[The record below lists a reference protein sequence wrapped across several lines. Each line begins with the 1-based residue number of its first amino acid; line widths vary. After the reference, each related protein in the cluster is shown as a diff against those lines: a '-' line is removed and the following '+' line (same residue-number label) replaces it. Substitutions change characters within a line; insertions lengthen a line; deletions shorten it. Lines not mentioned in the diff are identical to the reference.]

1 MMKGLTMSDFETV
14 KETASLH
21 DFAVQFLQKSRGGMW
36 CCPACGSGAHGTR
49 SSDGAL
55 SITRD
60 GNHWQCFS
68 CQAQGDI
75 FDLAGIVWNIA
86 EDDKR
91 GRLEAVADW
100 AGVQIGRA
108 SNQGARARFNDRA
121 EKSPGRA
128 KPAEDFTEGRRKEA
142 AYIQSMRANIEKPEA
157 VAYLAARGF
166 TIEDAKAEGLGDDPE
181 RRRLVI
187 PWRGADWYHVDRA
200 ISDNLGNKY
209 LKPKSDQVGAQP
221 LYNPRAAREKAFF
234 IVEGVLDAIAVHLCG
249 FEAVAVAS
257 SSISERNLTELSAL
271 IPSGISGGVAV
282 LMLDNDQAG
291 REGTDKVRAAFESAG
306 IAYTIAEAFEG
317 MPKDAAEWYR
327 ADKSALRAFLG
338 KSYNRAGEIAAEA
351 KEQAY
356 RAAMSR
362 FRVLDPASVATD
374 IFTLTDFEEPTPT
387 GIEALDDILD
397 GGLRSGLYA
406 LGAVSS
412 MGKTTLAVQVA
423 DYIAE
428 HGRGVLFVTIEQ
440 SAREITSKSLSRLT
454 RTINGGYN
462 VVTSTE
468 ALSASR
474 RARWG
479 DQQTAA
485 FLKACDYY
493 AARIAP
499 RLRIL
504 EGTKQPS
511 VSDVEIV
518 ARMMA
523 EHDGRPPVIFIDYLQ
538 LLAASSDRD
547 TDKQAIDKNVM
558 LLRQLARD
566 MKTPV
571 IVISSLNRNSYS
583 EGVTMDSWKE
593 SGAIEYGCDVLIGL
607 QPQGMREKLEKVG
620 ESKARR
626 TADNELR
633 RHKAGYERACELV
646 ILKNR
651 NGRTP
656 DDGIPLTFKPL
667 SALYVEGEQQQKAGH
682 YID

>member
-1 MMKGLTMSDFETV
+1 MGDFETV
-14 KETASLH
+14 KQNASLH
-21 DFAVQFLQKSRGGMW
+21 DFAEQYLHKSKGGMW

-49 SSDGAL
+49 NSDGAL

-75 FDLAGIVWNIA
+75 FDLAGIVWDIA

-91 GRLEAVADW
+91 GRLEAVAEW
-100 AGVQIGRA
+100 AGIQIGSV
-108 SNQGARARFNDRA
+108 SNWGARVRLQDRA
-121 EKSPGRA
+121 EKSPVRA
-128 KPAEDFTEGRRKEA
+128 KPAQDYTEGRREEA
-142 AYIQSMRANIEKPEA
+142 AYIECMRANIEHPEA
-157 VAYLAARGF
+157 VSYLAARGF
-166 TIEDAKAEGLGDDPE
+166 TIEDARAEGLGYDPE

-200 ISDNLGNKY
+200 ISDDLGNKY
-209 LKPKSDQVGAQP
+209 LKPKNERVGAQP
-221 LYNPRAAREKAFF
+221 LYNPRAPREKAFF

-249 FEAVAVAS
+249 YEAVAVAS
-257 SSISERNLTELSAL
+257 STISERNLSELAAL
-271 IPSGISGGVAV
+271 IPSGIAGGVAV
-282 LMLDNDQAG
+282 LFLDNDQAG
-291 REGTDKVRAAFESAG
+291 KDGTEKIRGAFQAAG
-306 IAYTIAEAFEG
+306 IAYTVAEVGEDT
-317 MPKDAAEWYR
+317 PKDAAEWYR

-338 KSYNRAGEIAAEA
+338 ENYDRAGEIAAEA

-356 RAAMSR
+356 RATMSR
-362 FRVLDPASVATD
+362 LRVVDPADVAAD

-387 GIEALDDILD
+387 GITALDDVLD

-423 DYIAE
+423 DFIAE

-454 RTINGGYN
+454 RVLSGGRCN
-462 VVTSTE
+462 TTATE

-474 RARWG
+474 RGRWG
-479 DQQTAA
+479 EQQAGA
-485 FLKACDYY
+485 FLKSCEHY

-504 EGTKQPS
+504 EGTEQPS
-511 VSDVEIV
+511 VSDVETV

-538 LLAASSDRD
+538 LLAASSERD

-558 LLRQLARD
+558 TLRQLARD

-571 IVISSLNRNSYS
+571 WVISSLNRSSYS
-583 EGVTMDSWKE
+583 EGVTMDSFKE
-593 SGAIEYGCDVLIGL
+593 SGAIEYGCDVLLGL
-607 QPQGMREKLEKVG
+607 QPQGMRDKLEKVAEG
-620 ESKARR
+620 KQRR

-633 RHKAGYERACELV
+633 KHKAGYERACELV
-646 ILKNR
+646 VLKNR

-667 SALYVEGEQQQKAGH
+667 SSLYVEGEKEQQQAGR
-682 YID
+682 YMG

>member
-1 MMKGLTMSDFETV
+1 MGDFETV
-14 KETASLH
+14 KESASLH
-21 DFAVQFLQKSRGGMW
+21 DFAEQFLDKSRGGLW

-49 SSDGAL
+49 NSDGAL

-68 CQAQGDI
+68 CSAQGDI

-108 SNQGARARFNDRA
+108 SNRGGGNQGAPQRPI
-121 EKSPGRA
+121 KT

-142 AYIQSMRANIEKPEA
+142 AYIERMRGNIEHPEA
-157 VAYLAARGF
+157 VAYLTARGF
-166 TIEDAKAEGLGDDPE
+166 TIEDAKAEGLGYDPE

-200 ISDNLGNKY
+200 IADNQGNKY
-209 LKPKSDQVGAQP
+209 LKPRNDQVGAQP

-257 SSISERNLTELSAL
+257 STISERNLTELSAL

-291 REGTDKVRAAFESAG
+291 KEGTEKVREAFSASG
-306 IAYTIAEAFEG
+306 IAYAVAEAGEG
-317 MPKDAAEWYR
+317 VPKDAAEWYR
-327 ADKSALRAFLG
+327 ADKGGLCAFLG
-338 KSYNRAGEIAAEA
+338 ANYDRAGEIAAEA

-362 FRVLDPASVATD
+362 FRVVDPADVAAD
-374 IFTLTDFEEPTPT
+374 IFTLTDFEEPTET
-387 GIEALDDILD
+387 GIAALDDVLD

-454 RTINGGYN
+454 RTLNAGGYN

-474 RARWG
+474 RERWG
-479 DQQTAA
+479 DQQAAA
-485 FLKACDYY
+485 FLKSCEHY
-493 AARIAP
+493 AASIAP

-504 EGTKQPS
+504 EGAKQPS

-523 EHDGRPPVIFIDYLQ
+523 EHDGKPPVIFIDYLQ
-538 LLAASSDRD
+538 LLAASSERD

-566 MKTPV
+566 MKTP
-571 IVISSLNRNSYS
+571 IWVISSLNRSSYS
-583 EGVTMDSWKE
+583 EGVTMDSFKE
-593 SGAIEYGCDVLIGL
+593 SGAIEYGCDVLLGL
-607 QPQGMREKLEKVG
+607 QPQGMRDKLEKVAEG
-620 ESKARR
+620 KQRR

-633 RHKAGYERACELV
+633 KHKAGYERACELV

-667 SALYVEGEQQQKAGH
+667 SSLYVEEEKEQKAGR
-682 YID
+682 YIG

>member
-1 MMKGLTMSDFETV
+1 MGDFETV
-14 KETASLH
+14 KQSASLH
-21 DFAVQFLQKSRGGMW
+21 DFAEQFLDKSRGGMW

-49 SSDGAL
+49 NSDGAL

-68 CQAQGDI
+68 CHAQGDV
-75 FDLAGIVWNIA
+75 FDLAGIVWDIP
-86 EDDKR
+86 DHDKR

-100 AGVQIGRA
+100 AGVRIGSA
-108 SNQGARARFNDRA
+108 SSQGAGARFNDRA

-128 KPAEDFTEGRRKEA
+128 KHAEDFTEGRRKEA
-142 AYIQSMRANIEKPEA
+142 SYIEAMRANIDDPEA
-157 VAYLAARGF
+157 VSYLVARGF
-166 TIEDAKAEGLGDDPE
+166 TVEDARAEGLGYDPE

-200 ISDNLGNKY
+200 ISDDKGNKY
-209 LKPKSDQVGAQP
+209 LKPKSDQVGGQP
-221 LYNPRAAREKAFF
+221 LYNPGAARGKAFF

-249 FEAVAVAS
+249 YEAVAVAS
-257 SSISERNLTELSAL
+257 STISERNLSELAAA
-271 IPSGISGGVAV
+271 IPSGVAGGVAV
-282 LMLDNDQAG
+282 IMLDNDQAG
-291 REGTDKVRAAFESAG
+291 RDGTEKVRAAFESTG
-306 IAYTIAEAFEG
+306 IAYTIAEAGEG

-327 ADKSALRAFLG
+327 ADKPGLRAFLG
-338 KSYNRAGEIAAEA
+338 AAHDRAREVAAEA
-351 KEQAY
+351 RERAY

-362 FRVLDPASVATD
+362 FRALDPASVAAD
-374 IFTLTDFEEPTPT
+374 IFTLTDFEEPTKT

-440 SAREITSKSLSRLT
+440 SAREIASKSLSRLT
-454 RTINGGYN
+454 RTLNAGGYN

-479 DQQTAA
+479 DQQTSA
-485 FLKACDYY
+485 FLKACEYY
-493 AARIAP
+493 AGKIAP
-499 RLRIL
+499 RLKIL

-511 VSDVEIV
+511 VSDVEVV
-518 ARMMA
+518 AKIMM
-523 EHDGRPPVIFIDYLQ
+523 EHDGEPPVIFIDYLQ
-538 LLAASSDRD
+538 LLAASSERD

-566 MKTPV
+566 MRTPV

-583 EGVTMDSWKE
+583 EGVTMDSWQD
-593 SGAIEYGCDVLIGL
+593 SGAIEYGCDVLLGL
-607 QPQGMREKLEKVG
+607 QPQGMRDKLEKAG
-620 ESKARR
+620 EIKARR
-626 TADNELR
+626 TAESELR
-633 RHKAGYERACELV
+633 KHKAGYKRACELV
-646 ILKNR
+646 VLKNR

-667 SALYVEGEQQQKAGH
+667 SSLYVEGEKEHQQVGR
-682 YID
+682 YMG

>member
-1 MMKGLTMSDFETV
+1 MGDFETV
-14 KETASLH
+14 KESASLH
-21 DFAVQFLQKSRGGMW
+21 DFAEQFLDKSRGGMW
-36 CCPACGSGAHGTR
+36 CCPSCGSGAHGTR
-49 SSDGAL
+49 NSDGAL

-68 CQAQGDI
+68 CSAQGDI
-75 FDLAGIVWNIA
+75 FDLAGIVWDIA

-108 SNQGARARFNDRA
+108 SNHNGGNQGAPKRAKR
-121 EKSPGRA
+121 E

-142 AYIQSMRANIEKPEA
+142 AYIERMRANIENPEA
-157 VAYLAARGF
+157 VAYLSARGF
-166 TIEDAKAEGLGDDPE
+166 TIEDARAEGLGYDPE

-200 ISDNLGNKY
+200 IADNLGNKY
-209 LKPKSDQVGAQP
+209 LKPRNDQVGAQP

-257 SSISERNLTELSAL
+257 STISERNLTELSAL

-291 REGTDKVRAAFESAG
+291 KEGTEKVREAFEAAG
-306 IAYTIAEAFEG
+306 IAYAVAEAGEG
-317 MPKDAAEWYR
+317 APKDAAEWYR
-327 ADKSALRAFLG
+327 EDKTALRAFLVE
-338 KSYNRAGEIAAEA
+338 SYNRAGEIAAEA

-362 FRVLDPASVATD
+362 FRVVDPADVAAD
-374 IFTLTDFEEPTPT
+374 IFTLTDFEEPTET
-387 GIEALDDILD
+387 GIAALDDILD

-454 RTINGGYN
+454 RTLNAGGYN
-462 VVTSTE
+462 VVTSIE

-479 DQQTAA
+479 DQQAAA
-485 FLKACDYY
+485 FLESCEYY

-518 ARMMA
+518 ARIMA
-523 EHDGRPPVIFIDYLQ
+523 EHDGKPPVIFIDYLQ
-538 LLAASSDRD
+538 LLAASSERD

-566 MKTPV
+566 MKTP
-571 IVISSLNRNSYS
+571 IWVISSLNRSSYS
-583 EGVTMDSWKE
+583 EGVTMDSFKE

-607 QPQGMREKLEKVG
+607 QPQGMRDKLEKVAEG
-620 ESKARR
+620 KQRR

-633 RHKAGYERACELV
+633 KHKAGYERACELV

-667 SALYVEGEQQQKAGH
+667 SSLYVEEEQEQRAGR
-682 YID
+682 YIG

>member
-1 MMKGLTMSDFETV
+1 M
-14 KETASLH
+14 
-21 DFAVQFLQKSRGGMW
+21 
-36 CCPACGSGAHGTR
+36 
-49 SSDGAL
+49 
-55 SITRD
+55 
-60 GNHWQCFS
+60 
-68 CQAQGDI
+68 
-75 FDLAGIVWNIA
+75 A
-86 EDDKR
+86 E
-91 GRLEAVADW
+91 W
-100 AGVQIGRA
+100 AGVQIGSA

-128 KPAEDFTEGRRKEA
+128 KTAEDFTEGRRKEA
-142 AYIQSMRANIEKPEA
+142 AYIEAMRANIEDPEA
-157 VAYLAARGF
+157 VSYLAARGF
-166 TIEDAKAEGLGDDPE
+166 TVNDAKAEGLGYDPK

-200 ISDNLGNKY
+200 IADNLGNKY

-221 LYNPRAAREKAFF
+221 LYNPRAAKEKAFF

-257 SSISERNLTELSAL
+257 STISERNLTELSAL
-271 IPSGISGGVAV
+271 IPSGITGGVAV
-282 LMLDNDQAG
+282 LMLDNDKAG
-291 REGTDKVRAAFESAG
+291 KDGTEKVREAFEAAG
-306 IAYTIAEAFEG
+306 IAYTVAEQDENA
-317 MPKDAAEWYR
+317 PKDAAEWYR
-327 ADKSALRAFLG
+327 ADKSGLRAFLG
-338 KSYNRAGEIAAEA
+338 ANHDRAGEIAAEA

-362 FRVLDPASVATD
+362 FRVVDPADVAAD
-374 IFTLTDFEEPTPT
+374 IFTLTDFEEPTET
-387 GIEALDDILD
+387 GIAALDDILD

-412 MGKTTLAVQVA
+412 MGKTTLSVQVA

-440 SAREITSKSLSRLT
+440 SAREIASKSLSRLT
-454 RTINGGYN
+454 RTVNAGGYN

-474 RARWG
+474 RERWG
-479 DQQTAA
+479 DQQAGA
-485 FLKACDYY
+485 FLKACEHY

-504 EGTKQPS
+504 EGTEQPS
-511 VSDVEIV
+511 VSDIEIV
-518 ARMMA
+518 ARMMT
-523 EHDGRPPVIFIDYLQ
+523 EHDGIPPVIFIDYLQ

-566 MKTPV
+566 MKTP
-571 IVISSLNRNSYS
+571 IWVISSLNRSSYS

-593 SGAIEYGCDVLIGL
+593 SGAIEYGCDVLLGL
-607 QPQGMREKLEKVG
+607 QPQGLRDKLEKVTEG
-620 ESKARR
+620 RQRR

-667 SALYVEGEQQQKAGH
+667 SSLYVEDEREQQAGR
-682 YID
+682 YIG

>member
-1 MMKGLTMSDFETV
+1 MGDFETI
-14 KETASLH
+14 KENASLH
-21 DFAVQFLQKSRGGMW
+21 DFAEQFLVRSRGGMW
-36 CCPACGSGAHGTR
+36 CCPACGSGTHGTHT
-49 SSDGAL
+49 SDGAL

-68 CQAQGDI
+68 CSAQGDI
-75 FDLAGIVWNIA
+75 FDLAGIVWDIP
-86 EDDKR
+86 DHDKR

-100 AGVQIGRA
+100 AGVQIGGV
-108 SNQGARARFNDRA
+108 SNQGARARFHGRA
-121 EKSPGRA
+121 EKSPRRA
-128 KPAEDFTEGRRKEA
+128 KPAEDFAEGRRKEA
-142 AYIQSMRANIEKPEA
+142 AYIEAMRANIDNPEA
-157 VAYLAARGF
+157 VSYLAARGF
-166 TIEDAKAEGLGDDPE
+166 TIEDARAEGLGYDPE

-200 ISDNLGNKY
+200 IADNLGNKY
-209 LKPKSDQVGAQP
+209 LKPKSEQVGAQP
-221 LYNPRAAREKAFF
+221 LYNPRAVREKAFF

-257 SSISERNLTELSAL
+257 SSISERNLTELAAL
-271 IPSGISGGVAV
+271 IPSGVSVGVAV
-282 LMLDNDQAG
+282 IMLDNDQAG
-291 REGTDKVRAAFESAG
+291 RDGTEKVRAAFESAG

-327 ADKSALRAFLG
+327 ADKAALRAFLG
-338 KSYNRAGEIAAEA
+338 ERYNRAGEIAAEA

-362 FRVLDPASVATD
+362 FRVLDPASVAAD

-387 GIEALDDILD
+387 GITALDDILD

-412 MGKTTLAVQVA
+412 MGKTTLSVQVA

-440 SAREITSKSLSRLT
+440 SAREIASKSLSRLT
-454 RTINGGYN
+454 RTVNAVGNN

-474 RARWG
+474 RERWG
-479 DQQTAA
+479 DQQAGA
-485 FLKACDYY
+485 FLKACEHY

-504 EGTKQPS
+504 EGTKQPG
-511 VSDVEIV
+511 VSDIEIV

-523 EHDGRPPVIFIDYLQ
+523 EHDGEPPAVFIDYLQ
-538 LLAASSDRD
+538 LLAASSDHD

-558 LLRQLARD
+558 MLRQLARD
-566 MKTPV
+566 MKTP
-571 IVISSLNRNSYS
+571 IWVISSLNRSSYS

-593 SGAIEYGCDVLIGL
+593 SGAIEYGCDVLLGL
-607 QPQGMREKLEKVG
+607 QPQGLRDKLEKVAEG
-620 ESKARR
+620 RQRR

-667 SALYVEGEQQQKAGH
+667 SSLYVEDEREQQVGR
-682 YID
+682 YIG